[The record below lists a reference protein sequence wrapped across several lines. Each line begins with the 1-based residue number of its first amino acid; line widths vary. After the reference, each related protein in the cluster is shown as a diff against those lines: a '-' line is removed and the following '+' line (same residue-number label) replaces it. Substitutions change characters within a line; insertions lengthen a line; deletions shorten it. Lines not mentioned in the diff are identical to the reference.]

1 MQDLRSQ
8 NLGQNAL
15 GQNALPP
22 SGLSG
27 LSLGFTRLWR
37 SVIAT
42 VTIVIL
48 SGLGWILPAQALTQL
63 QISDVFSQDCPADI
77 GWGAVTSG
85 GFTQP
90 AHCFLVHGIV
100 HNSTNKTVYD
110 ADVYGRIYD
119 ANGESVF
126 ENRTRVG
133 SIAEVPPGDQSFE
146 IRISVPANQPGPL
159 QLKQFK
165 AAGFSSSVKAR
176 F

>member
-1 MQDLRSQ
+1 MHTQSHFRESLSQRS
-8 NLGQNAL
+8 G
-15 GQNALPP
+15 GIFP
-22 SGLSG
+22 
-27 LSLGFTRLWR
+27 LWR
-37 SVIAT
+37 SFMSGVI
-42 VTIVIL
+42 IL
-48 SGLGWILPAQALTQL
+48 TLSCLGWLGWTLPAQALTQL
-63 QISDVFSQDCPADI
+63 QISDVFSQDCPPEI

-146 IRISVPANQPGPL
+146 IRISIPANQPGPL

>member
-1 MQDLRSQ
+1 MGTQQTHDPLQGSQ
-8 NLGQNAL
+8 TKR
-15 GQNALPP
+15 
-22 SGLSG
+22 SG
-27 LSLGFTRLWR
+27 LSLPWIHLFR
-37 SVIAT
+37 S
-42 VTIVIL
+42 IVAGAIVVLL
-48 SGLGWILPAQALTQL
+48 SWLSMGWNVPVQALTQL
-63 QISDVFSQDCPADI
+63 QISDLSADLCPAEI

-85 GFTQP
+85 GYTQP
-90 AHCFLVHGIV
+90 ARCFLVHGIV

-133 SIAEVPPGDQSFE
+133 SISEVPPGDQPFE
-146 IRISVPANQPGPL
+146 IRVSIPANQPAPL

>member
-1 MQDLRSQ
+1 MGTQKTQTFFQESMAKRSDVIG
-8 NLGQNAL
+8 LIFRVSARGRSL
-15 GQNALPP
+15 LM
-22 SGLSG
+22 SGVLT
-27 LSLGFTRLWR
+27 L
-37 SVIAT
+37 
-42 VTIVIL
+42 IL
-48 SGLGWILPAQALTQL
+48 SCISWLGWAPPAQALTQL

-146 IRISVPANQPGPL
+146 IRISIPANQPGPL

-165 AAGFSSSVKAR
+165 AAGFSSSVKAH